1 MKHTESLKKNFQ
13 FRIVYGKGNSVA
25 NRFLVMYRL
34 KNGKDI
40 NRLGISV
47 SKKVGNSV
55 VRSRVTRLIRE
66 SYRLQEDHIKSGWD
80 IVIVARVFSKDAV
93 YKDMFKSI
101 HHLSQKSGLYVR

>member
-1 MKHTESLKKNFQ
+1 MKYTESLKKNYE
-13 FRIVYGKGNSVA
+13 FRIVYNKGTSIA

-55 VRSRVTRLIRE
+55 IRNRITRLIKE
-66 SYRLQEDHIKSGWD
+66 SYRLQENKIKRGWD
-80 IVIVARVFSKDAV
+80 IVIIARVPSKDLDYKEIYKSLTHLLKRSGV
-93 YKDMFKSI
+93 YD
-101 HHLSQKSGLYVR
+101 